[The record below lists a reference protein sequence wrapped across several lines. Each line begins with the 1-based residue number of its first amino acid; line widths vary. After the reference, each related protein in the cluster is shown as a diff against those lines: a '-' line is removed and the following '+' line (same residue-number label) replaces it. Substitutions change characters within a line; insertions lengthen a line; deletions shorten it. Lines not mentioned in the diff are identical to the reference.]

1 MTTKSQLSTTESKTQ
16 KQTKQITK
24 TRTESQKWIS
34 HGGLSVGRGMGEN
47 GEKGTGNKK
56 HKWSVQNRQGEV
68 KNNIGNGEAKELIYM
83 AHGHKLRGEGS
94 AGGRGV
100 QGGGG

>member
-1 MTTKSQLSTTESKTQ
+1 ME
-16 KQTKQITK
+16 ITW
-24 TRTESQKWIS
+24 RIINGDAE
-34 HGGLSVGRGMGEN
+34 GGN

-83 AHGHKLRGEGS
+83 AHGHKLRGRMLM
-94 AGGRGV
+94 GGRGAGQKGIKGREKMGQV
-100 QGGGG
+100 